1 MENKELIICI
11 VNPGYSDLVMN
22 AAKEQ
27 GAGGGTILNAK
38 GTGRKGIEKVLDMPV
53 QQDKEL
59 VLIVTER
66 SKRDAILKALN
77 DNCGLDTAGHGIA
90 FSVPVSDAMGF
101 HINRENNG

>member
-1 MENKELIICI
+1 
-11 VNPGYSDLVMN
+11 
-22 AAKEQ
+22 
-27 GAGGGTILNAK
+27 
-38 GTGRKGIEKVLDMPV
+38 MPV

-66 SKRDAILKALN
+66 SRRDAILKALN

-101 HINRENNG
+101 HINREK